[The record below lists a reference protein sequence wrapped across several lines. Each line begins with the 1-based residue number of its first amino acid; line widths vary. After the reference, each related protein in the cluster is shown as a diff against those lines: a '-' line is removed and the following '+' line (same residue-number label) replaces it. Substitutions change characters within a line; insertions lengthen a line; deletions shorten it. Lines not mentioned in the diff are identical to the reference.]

1 MDFQRIA
8 GDKSERL
15 ANGVRGVGD
24 ADVALID
31 GAGGV
36 WVHEEGVEEGVR
48 SVAAAGMLRLRLTS
62 LWK

>member
-1 MDFQRIA
+1 
-8 GDKSERL
+8 L

-24 ADVALID
+24 ADMALVD